1 MTREPGAWS
10 PEQELIHPDSSTRVR
25 APSSQLSAMH
35 GTLTIAHLTLHE
47 ARRRKVLTAALLL
60 GLAFLTVFGLGFHF
74 INNELV
80 REAAEGKGPPQ
91 QADFARNFIIM
102 AGLYA
107 ANFLIVMTSVLMPV
121 DTLSGEIGSGAIQT
135 LVTKPIRRSEVV
147 LGKWLGYLAILAGY
161 VALMAGGVLL
171 VARAISGF
179 TPQGVHVGVPLMLLE
194 GTLLMTVTVAGGTRL
209 STLANGVLGFGLYGV
224 GFIGWWME
232 QAGTMLGN
240 ATTRSIGIVASL
252 VVPSEALWGLA
263 AYNMQPPMMRQLNL
277 TPFSPAS
284 VPSALMVAWAVGYT
298 LVVLLLAVWSF
309 RRRSL

>member
-1 MTREPGAWS
+1 M
-10 PEQELIHPDSSTRVR
+10 Q
-25 APSSQLSAMH
+25 
-35 GTLTIAHLTLHE
+35 GTLTIAHLTFHE
-47 ARRRKVLTAALLL
+47 ARRRKVLTAALVL
-60 GLAFLTVFGLGFHF
+60 GLLFVAVFGLGFHF
-74 INNELV
+74 INLELV
-80 REAAEGKGPPQ
+80 REAAEGHGRPE
-91 QADFARNFIIM
+91 QANLARNFIVM

-147 LGKWLGYLAILAGY
+147 LGKWLGYWAILVGY

-171 VARAISGF
+171 VARLISGF
-179 TPQGVHVGVPLMLLE
+179 TPPGVHIGIPLMLME
-194 GTLLMTVTVAGGTRL
+194 GTLLMTVTIAGGTRL

-232 QAGTMLGN
+232 QVGTMLGN

-252 VVPSEALWGLA
+252 LVPSEALWGLA
-263 AYNMQPPMMRQLNL
+263 AYSMQPPLMRQLNM

-284 VPSALMVAWAVGYT
+284 VPSPLMVAWAGGYA
-298 LVVLLLAVWSF
+298 LALLLFALWSF
-309 RRRSL
+309 RQRNL